1 MGRQRVNS
9 DGFCQNLTKSW
20 TPPRESRNPSGN
32 SNTKL
37 SCLAIL
43 GGGPGGGGS
52 QGGSRG
58 GVGGR
63 FLLFFC
69 HFFDDFDDFLIFP
82 ISRPFLGGFSDP
94 FRPISDLGGI
104 R

>member
-1 MGRQRVNS
+1 MILVI
-9 DGFCQNLTKSW
+9 FVKILAKSW

-52 QGGSRG
+52 QGGVRG

-69 HFFDDFDDFLIFP
+69 HFFDDFVDLGFFP
-82 ISRPFLGGFSDP
+82 VSRPFLGGFSG
-94 FRPISDLGGI
+94 PIPVVNDFGGI